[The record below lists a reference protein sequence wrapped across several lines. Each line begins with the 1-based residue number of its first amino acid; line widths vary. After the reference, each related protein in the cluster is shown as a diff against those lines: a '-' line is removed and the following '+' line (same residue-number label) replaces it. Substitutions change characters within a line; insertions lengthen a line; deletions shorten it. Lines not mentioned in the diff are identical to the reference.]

1 MESKWFWPWFWGFGL
16 LYFNAKFNLIQTRT
30 AGVTLNFIPC
40 RLFLKKFIIKGYSIE
55 KLLLKSMK
63 SLSPFIRKY
72 SSCRFS
78 LHITIFCFWFC
89 CRFTLFQLMA
99 AITSIYL
106 VTSSLPTFQFLD
118 FAIRE
123 CGYFFW
129 DSRHQRMDYR
139 FISTLMWFLNV
150 VLPVIRKL
158 LCLEL
163 QSLAPE
169 WWK

>member
-1 MESKWFWPWFWGFGL
+1 
-16 LYFNAKFNLIQTRT
+16 
-30 AGVTLNFIPC
+30 
-40 RLFLKKFIIKGYSIE
+40 
-55 KLLLKSMK
+55 
-63 SLSPFIRKY
+63 
-72 SSCRFS
+72 
-78 LHITIFCFWFC
+78 
-89 CRFTLFQLMA
+89 MA

-158 LCLEL
+158 LCPEL